1 MRTDLDAL
9 MEAHN
14 LDALLVTGPAMHNPD
29 MYYFTGGVHMTGGD
43 LIKKRGG
50 RPVLFFNPME
60 RDEAASTG
68 LQTRSLED
76 YDLRELLKAHNGDR
90 TAALAERYQRMLA
103 DIGFTRGRLGLYGR
117 VSVGP
122 VYAVFTELH
131 QRLPEVEVVGETG
144 DSVIVKARAT
154 KDADEIQR
162 MRAIGKIT
170 TEVVGRVADYLRGQR
185 AIDGMLVDGAGE
197 ALTVGTVKQHINLW
211 LAELGAENPE
221 GTIFAIGRDAGVPH
235 SAGTPSDV
243 LRLGQTIVF
252 DIFPCESGGG
262 YFYDFTRTWCLG
274 YAPDEAQALYDDVSG
289 VYRQI
294 MSELKVGEPCK
305 PYQQRTCELFEAQGH
320 PTVKSNPKTQEGY
333 VHSLGHGLGLDV
345 HEAPWFGASAT
356 DKDRLEPGVVVTI
369 EPGLYYPERSLGCR
383 LEDTV
388 WVTPEG
394 KFEVLAEF
402 PHDLVLPVRA

>member
-1 MRTDLDAL
+1 MRNDLDAL

-14 LDALLVTGPAMHNPD
+14 LDALLVTGPAVHNPE

-50 RPVLFFNPME
+50 DPVLFFNPME
-60 RDEAASTG
+60 RDEAAATG
-68 LQTRSLED
+68 LQTRGLEA
-76 YDLRELLKAHNGDR
+76 YNLHELLKAHHGDR
-90 TAALAERYQRMLA
+90 TAALAERYQRMLG
-103 DIGFTRGRLGLYGR
+103 DIGFTHGRLGLYGR

-122 VYAVFTELH
+122 VFAVFNEL
-131 QRLPEVEVVGETG
+131 QRRLPEVEVVGETG
-144 DSVIVKARAT
+144 DSVILKARAT
-154 KDADEIQR
+154 KEADEIQR
-162 MRAIGKIT
+162 MRGIGKIT
-170 TEVVGRVADYLRGQR
+170 TEVVGRVAEYLRSQR
-185 AIDGMLVDGAGE
+185 GVDGVLVDGSGE
-197 ALTVGTVKQHINLW
+197 AVTVGAVKQRINLW

-235 SAGTPSDV
+235 SSGNPRDV

-252 DIFPCESGGG
+252 DIFPCEAGGG

-274 YAPDEAQALYDDVSG
+274 YAPDEAQALYDDVAS
-289 VYRQI
+289 VYRQVTA
-294 MSELKVGEPCK
+294 ELEVGAPCQ

-320 PTVKSNPKTQEGY
+320 PTVNSHPQTQEGY

-345 HEAPWFGASAT
+345 HEAPWFGANASA
-356 DKDRLEPGVVVTI
+356 DDRLVPGVVVTI
-369 EPGLYYPERSLGCR
+369 EPGLYYPERGLGCR

-394 KFEVLAEF
+394 KFEVLAEY

>member
-1 MRTDLDAL
+1 MRNDLDAL

-50 RPVLFFNPME
+50 RPVLFFNSME

-68 LQTRSLED
+68 LQTRSLDD
-76 YDLRELLKAHNGDR
+76 YDLRELIRTHNGDR
-90 TAALAERYQRMLA
+90 TGAQAERYQRMLA
-103 DIGFTRGRLGLYGR
+103 DIGFTHGRLGLYGR

-122 VYAVFTELH
+122 VYAVFNELH
-131 QRLPEVEVVGETG
+131 KRLPEVEVVGETG
-144 DSVIVKARAT
+144 DSVIRKARAT

-170 TEVVGRVADYLRGQR
+170 TEVVGRVADYLSARR
-185 AIDGMLVDGAGE
+185 ALDEVLVDDTGE
-197 ALTVGTVKQHINLW
+197 AVTIGAVKQRINLW

-235 SAGTPSDV
+235 SAGNPRDV

-252 DIFPCESGGG
+252 DIFPCEAGGG

-274 YAPDEAQALYDDVSG
+274 YAPDEAQALYEDVAS

-294 MSELKVGEPCK
+294 TAELEAGARCQ

-320 PTVKSNPKTQEGY
+320 PTVKSHPQTQEGY

-356 DKDRLEPGVVVTI
+356 DEDRLEPGVVVTI

-394 KFEVLAEF
+394 RFEVLADY

>member
-1 MRTDLDAL
+1 MRNDLDAL

-14 LDALLVTGPAMHNPD
+14 LDALLVTGPAVHNPD
-29 MYYFTGGVHMTGGD
+29 MYYFTGGAHMTGGD

-50 RPVLFFNPME
+50 DPVLFFNPME

-68 LQTRSLED
+68 LQTRGLEA
-76 YDLRELLKAHNGDR
+76 YNLHELLKAHHGDR
-90 TAALAERYQRMLA
+90 TTALAERYLRMLA
-103 DIGFTRGRLGLYGR
+103 DIGFTHGRLGLYGR

-122 VYAVFTELH
+122 VFAVFNEL
-131 QRLPEVEVVGETG
+131 QRRLPEVEVVGETG
-144 DSVIVKARAT
+144 DSVILKARAT
-154 KDADEIQR
+154 KEADEIQR
-162 MRAIGKIT
+162 MRGIGKIT
-170 TEVVGRVADYLRGQR
+170 TEVVGRVAEYLRSQR
-185 AIDGMLVDGAGE
+185 GVDGVLVDGSGE
-197 ALTVGTVKQHINLW
+197 AVTVGAVKQRINLW

-235 SAGTPSDV
+235 SSGNPRDV

-252 DIFPCESGGG
+252 DIFPCEAGGG

-274 YAPDEAQALYDDVSG
+274 YAPDEAQALYDDVAN

-294 MSELKVGEPCK
+294 TAELEVGAPCQ

-320 PTVKSNPKTQEGY
+320 PTVNSHPQTQEGY

-345 HEAPWFGASAT
+345 HEAPWFGANASA
-356 DKDRLEPGVVVTI
+356 DDRLVPGVVVTI
-369 EPGLYYPERSLGCR
+369 EPGLYYPERGLGCR

-394 KFEVLAEF
+394 KFEVLAEY